1 MSLDKTSHDTPMPEQ
16 ADTVATEDRTF
27 GSLEDAMSALSA
39 MEAPQED
46 EADELDITETDQPED
61 ASLDTETEADEDDS
75 DAVQEE
81 AEEEVDPEA
90 EPGDD
95 PDEDIEP
102 LSYDPTRKITLEDG
116 TEATLEE
123 LVNGNL
129 RQADYTRKTEAVAEE
144 RREVQEIRAATDAR
158 AEEITRTY
166 DGLVE
171 FLKGILPPEPS
182 LELLGQDQQEY
193 LRQQAIRKSF
203 TDELNTVLSKQAQAQ
218 SMMHQENGAE
228 LERMRTAEAKKLVEA
243 MPMLADPMKM
253 GQFTDNVKKTAI
265 ELGFSEAEIGA
276 TVDHRLLRLVHLA
289 GIGKRSLEN
298 QENARRRI
306 KAKSATPAAKKPQAA
321 TPAPNQKNAKAMRR
335 LSKTGSIQDAMQ
347 IDF

>member
-1 MSLDKTSHDTPMPEQ
+1 MSLDRTSHEQ
-16 ADTVATEDRTF
+16 AVHEQAGTAATEDRTY
-27 GSLEDAMSALSA
+27 GTLEDAMQALTA
-39 MEAPQED
+39 HNTENDDLEAPEDNGITDPDQPDDDDDTAEDNSEQED
-46 EADELDITETDQPED
+46 G
-61 ASLDTETEADEDDS
+61 
-75 DAVQEE
+75 
-81 AEEEVDPEA
+81 EA
-90 EPGDD
+90 EPDEGDD
-95 PDEDIEP
+95 LDEDITP
-102 LSYDPTRKITLEDG
+102 LAFDPTRKITLEDG